1 MLSDHVTVLN
11 TEDCDRAAI
20 VFHIWLEL
28 IRHATSSNRGILSP
42 RFDTRAFDL
51 SNLCDIV
58 ALRLK
63 TVYTAVEV
71 PSSLAYPK
79 QCSTTSCIFSL
90 SVGITCG
97 ISNGHVRL
105 FPYLSH

>member
-1 MLSDHVTVLN
+1 MLSDHVTLLN

-28 IRHATSSNRGILSP
+28 IRHATSSNREILSP
-42 RFDTRAFDL
+42 RFDRRAFDVN
-51 SNLCDIV
+51 NLCDIV

-63 TVYTAVEV
+63 TAVEV

-97 ISNGHVRL
+97 VSNGHVRL
-105 FPYLSH
+105 FRYLSH